1 MPRRKRVGNP
11 LAAAIVGLVVVGMGV
26 YLIVRGDSDVA
37 RVFGT
42 LLILFGGA
50 GAVANLWL
58 RRRFRR
64 EAERRQGPGTG

>member
-1 MPRRKRVGNP
+1 MPRRKPVGNP
-11 LAAAIVGLVVVGMGV
+11 LAAAIVGVVIAGMGLF
-26 YLIVRGDSDVA
+26 LIVRGDSDVA
-37 RVFGT
+37 RVFGS
-42 LLILFGGA
+42 LLILFGVV